1 LADTLAGVMVANLVV
16 VPILFEVKRQAAP
29 VVTFA
34 LLFLLVLNLAV
45 MVYRQHLVKA
55 LFGKLLDRR
64 KV

>member
-1 LADTLAGVMVANLVV
+1 MVANFVV
-16 VPILFEVKRQAAP
+16 VPILLEVKCQAAP

-34 LLFLLVLNLAV
+34 LLFLLVLNLTV